1 VRYALIALA
10 TVGALILTIVV
21 VGLLIPI
28 KHRASREAT
37 YDRPP
42 AEVFRLITTPAD
54 FPAWR
59 TGVTKVDVLPVSDGK
74 PGWRE
79 FGKDGTIR
87 YEIERSVPDT
97 TLVTR
102 IADRSL
108 PFGGTWTYTL
118 MPKGDSTTL
127 RIVEDGEVY
136 NPVFRFVSRLVI
148 GYTAT
153 IDRYLRDLGKRFTQ
167 KDVVIRTSAG
177 E

>member
-1 VRYALIALA
+1 MRYALIALA
-10 TVGALILTIVV
+10 IVGALILTIVV
-21 VGLLIPI
+21 VGLLLPT

-37 YDRPP
+37 YNRPA
-42 AEVFRLITTPAD
+42 AEVFRTIATPAD

-59 TGVTKVDVLPVSDGK
+59 TGVSKVDILPVRDGK

-79 FGKDGTIR
+79 FGKDGTIPL
-87 YEIERSVPDT
+87 EVERSVPDT

-108 PFGGTWTYTL
+108 AFGGTWTYTL

-136 NPVFRFVSRLVI
+136 NPVFRFVSRFVM
-148 GYTAT
+148 GHTAT
-153 IDRYLRDLGKRFTQ
+153 IDRYLRDLGKHFSE
-167 KDVVIRTSAG
+167 KDVVIRSSEA

>member
-1 VRYALIALA
+1 MRYALIALA

-21 VGLLIPI
+21 VGLLMPI

-37 YDRPP
+37 YNRPA
-42 AEVFRLITTPAD
+42 AEVFRVITTPAD
-54 FPAWR
+54 FPTWR
-59 TGVTKVDVLPVSDGK
+59 TGVSKVDVLPASDGK
-74 PGWRE
+74 ASWRE

-87 YEIERSVPDT
+87 YAVERSVPDT

-127 RIVEDGEVY
+127 RIAEDGEVY
-136 NPVFRFVSRLVI
+136 NPIFRFVSRFVI

-153 IDRYLRDLGKRFTQ
+153 IDRYLRDLGKHLGQ
-167 KDVVIRTSAG
+167 KDVEIRASEA